1 MGKYQRIL
9 VLMAM
14 EAEAEPARRALGLN
28 GAARSL
34 HPALSPVIY
43 ESNGNG
49 GDPDLAVAVYG
60 TDVRFGVDSIG
71 TQTATLAAFMAM
83 EAHRPDVV
91 ISAGTAG
98 GFQSRG
104 GDIGTVYLSTEPVV
118 FHDRRIGI
126 PGFTEYGVGSYPT
139 AGTPEMAAAI
149 GALPGLVTTGD
160 SLDAPPIDMER
171 MDASGAVAK
180 DMEAAAVARIAEH
193 LAIGFV
199 ALKSITDIVE
209 TDADTPEQFGRNLQ
223 RASMMLAQAL
233 PRLVAT
239 LRNTEQPPRLGTAS
253 AI

>member
-1 MGKYQRIL
+1 
-9 VLMAM
+9 MAM
-14 EAEAEPARRALGLN
+14 EAEAEPARRALGLK
-28 GAARSL
+28 GAARPL

-43 ESNGNG
+43 QSDGTSG
-49 GDPDLAVAVYG
+49 GDADLAVAVYG

-98 GFQSRG
+98 GFRSRG
-104 GDIGTVYLSTEPVV
+104 GEIGTVYLSTEPLV

-160 SLDAPPIDMER
+160 SLDAPSIDMER
-171 MDASGAVAK
+171 MNATGAVAK

-193 LAIGFV
+193 LDIGFV
-199 ALKSITDIVE
+199 ALKSITDIVD
-209 TDADTPEQFGRNLQ
+209 TDADTPEEFVRNLQ
-223 RASMMLAQAL
+223 RASMLLAQTL
-233 PRLVAT
+233 PRLVST
-239 LRNTEQPPRLGTAS
+239 LRNTEQPIRLDAS
-253 AI
+253 PAI